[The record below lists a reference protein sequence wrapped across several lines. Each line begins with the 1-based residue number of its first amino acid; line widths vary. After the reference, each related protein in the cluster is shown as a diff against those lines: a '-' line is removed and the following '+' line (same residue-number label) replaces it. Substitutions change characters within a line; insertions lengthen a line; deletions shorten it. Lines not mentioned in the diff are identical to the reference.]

1 MGIVSDSGL
10 VVPSITQD
18 LRSRLIESAE
28 QFGFST
34 ERLVEQFGRSAA
46 EMTMQLLGGN
56 CRFVV
61 YLSVCMIFV
70 VTQCVPS
77 VCM

>member
-1 MGIVSDSGL
+1 MNILCIFSDSGL

-28 QFGFST
+28 QFGFTT

-56 CRFVV
+56 CRWFIR
-61 YLSVCMIFV
+61 VCVHDISDN
-70 VTQCVPS
+70 TICV
-77 VCM
+77 